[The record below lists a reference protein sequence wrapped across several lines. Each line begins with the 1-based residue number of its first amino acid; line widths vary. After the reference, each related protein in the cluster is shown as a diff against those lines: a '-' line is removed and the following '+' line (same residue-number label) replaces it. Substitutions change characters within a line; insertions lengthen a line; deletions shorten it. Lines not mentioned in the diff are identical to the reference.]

1 MGMFN
6 MFSGGAVKETLEG
19 VGTLAK
25 DIRQAIT
32 GQDPELER
40 KLAELEGQAMTAQ
53 ALINV
58 EEAKHPS
65 VFVSGWRPGLGW
77 VCVLGIGY
85 QMVFRPFIELIL
97 IHWNVQ
103 APSLDISDLI
113 GLTLAMLGVA
123 GYRTV
128 EKVKD
133 VARN

>member
-53 ALINV
+53 ALINT